1 MKNFTLAIFGFLAAA
16 ANAVHL
22 RQSSLMAEDDLE
34 LAETEQSF
42 AYSTTHDCQFVT
54 RRLKD
59 VGYTP
64 YADQVAALGSDKWTD
79 SAFEATSE
87 GV

>member
-34 LAETEQSF
+34 LVETEQNF
-42 AYSTTHDCQFVT
+42 KYSPTHDCQFVP

-59 VGYTP
+59 MGYSS
-64 YADQVAALGSDKWTD
+64 YANQVTALGS
-79 SAFEATSE
+79 
-87 GV
+87 